1 MALYNSR
8 GNIRVTV
15 DDTTMPFG
23 IYAADG
29 SLRVT
34 VVDGTTRTG
43 LYAAD
48 GSFNVVGV
56 DATDLPISIYHPCG
70 ALRGVAT
77 SDEEGITAP
86 NGAIYM
92 DGLTT
97 LEILY
102 SALSFDVTDQPYTI
116 EGAELISLTDSDNA
130 GGTYGLSLSL
140 PGGTLTLSQT
150 TGLSITS
157 GANGSTAVAFT
168 GSLADILAAIDGL
181 VVDDG
186 EFPGSEIEITFSHA
200 ATSQSVTR
208 SVPINLTSAP
218 FFTVEPTITGI
229 PQLANTLSVSLGTVS
244 GTEPISYTYQWLED
258 GVDISGAT
266 TDQWFVASVVGGEEI
281 TVEVTA
287 TNAIGSTMTT
297 TVAVVIEA
305 APVNI
310 TLPVISGTPQNGAT
324 FTLDSPGTWNGPAPV
339 FTYQW
344 RVNGAPV
351 SGATS
356 SSWVSTG
363 LVVTDDVSCRVTATN
378 DEGSAFA
385 DSNSIP
391 ISNLSIEAPSS
402 ISIDETDQ
410 PETFSINFTDLD
422 AQPGDTYRVELE
434 LPNGTMTL
442 GSGFGSLGLTFTV
455 GDGTD
460 DDAMTFEDVLNDL
473 ISAVTNMSFD
483 GLEAGE
489 TPLGITFTEVGSDD
503 SVALY
508 IPITVSD
515 IPAGA
520 LYHNTT
526 SHYLLHD
533 TNYLTHA

>member
-1 MALYNSR
+1 MKSPFKKR
-8 GNIRVTV
+8 
-15 DDTTMPFG
+15 FG
-23 IYAADG
+23 IRSPFNSQG
-29 SLRVT
+29 NN
-34 VVDGTTRTG
+34 G
-43 LYAAD
+43 L
-48 GSFNVVGV
+48 
-56 DATDLPISIYHPCG
+56 SI
-70 ALRGVAT
+70 
-77 SDEEGITAP
+77 I
-86 NGAIYM
+86 
-92 DGLTT
+92 
-97 LEILY
+97 Y
-102 SALSFDVTDQPYTI
+102 SALSFDVTDQPYAV
-116 EGAELISLTDSDNA
+116 EGAELISLADEESA

-140 PGGTLTLSQT
+140 PDGTITLSQT

-157 GANGSTAVAFT
+157 GADGSTAVAFT
-168 GSLADILAAIDGL
+168 GSLANILAAIDGL
-181 VVDDG
+181 EIDDG
-186 EFPGSEIEITFSHA
+186 EFPGGSLAVIFSHP
-200 ATSQSVTR
+200 ATSR
-208 SVPINLTSAP
+208 STNRSIPINLTSAP

-229 PQLANTLSVSLGTVS
+229 PQLAETLYVSTGTVS
-244 GTEPISYTYQWLED
+244 GTEPISFTYQWLED
-258 GVDISGAT
+258 GVDISAAVTSG
-266 TDQWFVASVVGGEEI
+266 WFVASVEGGEEI

-310 TLPVISGTPQNGAT
+310 TAPVISGTPQNGAT
-324 FTLDSPGTWNGPAPV
+324 FIVESDGTWNGPAPV

-344 RVNGAPV
+344 RVNGVPV

-363 LVVTDDVSCRVTATN
+363 LVVTDDVGCRVTATN

-385 DSNSIP
+385 DSNLIP
-391 ISNLSIEAPSS
+391 ISNLAISAPSS
-402 ISIDETDQ
+402 INIDETDQ
-410 PETFSINFTDLD
+410 PETFSISFSDLD
-422 AQPGDTYRVELE
+422 AQPGDTYTVELE

-460 DDAMTFEDVLNDL
+460 DAAMTFEDVLADL

-483 GLEAGE
+483 GLEPGE
-489 TPLGITFTEVGSDD
+489 TPLTVTFTEEGTDD

-508 IPITVSD
+508 IPIVVSD

-520 LYHNTT
+520 LYHDTT
-526 SHYLLHD
+526 SHYLQHS